1 LINWHK
7 YSKKLSTPQFILLN
21 IALGIGHFIA
31 VLSAGSFLPMLPYV
45 AGGIG
50 KAIPFAVWGQSN
62 YVAAMGAAF
71 LISRPIMKKFGP
83 KNTAIGAFLLFAL
96 SGFMVLGS
104 LNNYPAY
111 SISRTLQGFAAGLS
125 ITPSLFL
132 LLEQYRGP
140 KHKVA
145 ISLWSLAAFTP
156 FSVGPAI
163 GGYFAYVLGNWR
175 LLFVVF
181 STLSFIVAGV
191 IWALLGAKADHRDK
205 SYRLTPM
212 LMLFAIFFAAAASEQ
227 EFFNI
232 GLLTNFTGREISLW
246 WTICGLLIFM
256 WIFWVANG
264 EAKEP
269 LIRFEIFKYKN
280 YTFGLML
287 MGLAFMCI
295 QGSIVQYVLRLQSVD
310 GYTAWHAGLIFLPIF
325 IFSKP
330 FSILTQRYIHRGY
343 DPRLL
348 TCISCI
354 GFAISFWW
362 MGEYIRPA
370 TWETL
375 LLPQVLEGAALGVF
389 LVSLNSVILS
399 NVPEKDL
406 SHAVDILNSF
416 RTLCAAIII
425 TLSDVI
431 WDRYA
436 ASARNHLIAAD
447 SGNLNRYIETISP
460 LTKYSSGQIHHLLN
474 AHMTTQSGWLTFNAM
489 FHALAVAFVIFGLV
503 IWFASASHLIHK
515 NKEKDLIAESLGE
528 EP

>member
-1 LINWHK
+1 
-7 YSKKLSTPQFILLN
+7 
-21 IALGIGHFIA
+21 
-31 VLSAGSFLPMLPYV
+31 MLPYV
-45 AGGIG
+45 AGSIG
-50 KAIPFAVWGQSN
+50 KAVPFAVWGQSN

-83 KNTAIGAFLLFAL
+83 KNTAITAFLLFAL
-96 SGFMVLGS
+96 TGFMVLAS
-104 LNNYPAY
+104 MTNYPAY

-132 LLEQYRGP
+132 LLEQYKGP

-156 FSVGPAI
+156 FSVGPAL
-163 GGYFAYVLGNWR
+163 GGYFAYVLDDWR

-181 STLSFIVAGV
+181 SVLSFIVAGV

-212 LMLFAIFFAAAASEQ
+212 LGLFMIFFAVVASEQ
-227 EFFNI
+227 EFFNV
-232 GLLTNFTGREISLW
+232 GLLTNFTGRELSLW
-246 WTICGLLIFM
+246 WIVCELAVLM
-256 WIFWVANG
+256 WLFWVVNG
-264 EAKEP
+264 EAREP
-269 LIRFEIFKYKN
+269 LIRFSIFKYKN
-280 YTFGLML
+280 FTFGLIM
-287 MGLAFMCI
+287 MGFAFMCI

-310 GYTAWHAGLIFLPIF
+310 GYTAWHSGLIFLPIF

-330 FSILTQRYIHRGY
+330 FSILSQHYIHRGY
-343 DPRLL
+343 DPRLM
-348 TCISCI
+348 TCLSCI
-354 GFAISFWW
+354 GFAMSFWW

-375 LLPQVLEGAALGVF
+375 FWPQVLEGAALGVF
-389 LVSLNSVILS
+389 LISMNNVVLS
-399 NVPEKDL
+399 NIPEKDL
-406 SHAVDILNSF
+406 MHAVDILNSF

-436 ASARNHLIAAD
+436 ASARNHLVAAD
-447 SGNLNRYIETISP
+447 SGDLNRYLQNASTF
-460 LTKYSSGQIHHLLN
+460 TKYSSGQIKHLLQ
-474 AHMTTQSGWLTFNAM
+474 AHITTQSGWITFNAM
-489 FHALAVAFVIFGLV
+489 FHALAAAFVICGVLV
-503 IWFASASHLIHK
+503 WFASASHLVHK
-515 NKEKDLIAESLGE
+515 NKEKDLIAESLSE